1 MSNANAAPQPPPQQ
15 KQASPIIG
23 IIFVLILL
31 GLGGAFLYWSGSQL
45 WDYFASRSWAS
56 TQGVI
61 YQSRFIDRGRR
72 RDSEA
77 QIRYRYSVNGQSYE
91 GSNLLAGSL
100 AYTDAD
106 EEEKVRQY
114 RPGMTVPVYYDPQ
127 RPESSALEV
136 GVLTRFPFIGL
147 IVGLFFFVS
156 GVYIAIAL
164 MRPKPASPS
173 PAT

>member
-1 MSNANAAPQPPPQQ
+1 MSNANAAQQPQQ
-15 KQASPIIG
+15 KSASPIIG

-31 GLGGAFLYWSGSQL
+31 GLGGGLLYWTGAQL
-45 WDYFASRSWAS
+45 WDYFASRNWAS

-91 GSNLLAGSL
+91 GGNLLPGSL
-100 AYTDAD
+100 AYTDSD

-127 RPESSALEV
+127 HPESSALEV
-136 GVLTRFPFIGL
+136 GVMTRWPFISL
-147 IVGLFFFVS
+147 VIGLFFFVS

-164 MRPKPASPS
+164 MRDKPASPS

>member
-1 MSNANAAPQPPPQQ
+1 MSNANAAQQQQ
-15 KQASPIIG
+15 KPASPIVG

-31 GLGGAFLYWSGSQL
+31 GLGGGLLYWSGAQF
-45 WDYFASRSWAS
+45 WDYYASRNWTA

-77 QIRYRYSVNGQSYE
+77 QIRYRYSVGGQSYE
-91 GSNLLAGSL
+91 GGNLLPGSL

-127 RPESSALEV
+127 NPNTSALEV
-136 GVLTRFPFIGL
+136 GVMTRFPFIGL
-147 IVGLFFFVS
+147 VIGLLFFVG
-156 GVYIAIAL
+156 GVYVAIAL
-164 MRPKPASPS
+164 ARNKPARPS